1 MGAKV
6 QKEVKLKVSLKEREK
21 ESKIFKNFTR
31 FTKISLQYKLR
42 RTIYAQ
48 LFHHGEVMF
57 IL

>member
-6 QKEVKLKVSLKEREK
+6 QKEVKLKVSLKER

-42 RTIYAQ
+42 RIIYAQ
-48 LFHHGEVMF
+48 LLHHGEVMF